1 MIMVCETRYGV
12 KSQKLQRVLG
22 HQNYMQN
29 AMDLHTNKHIHGI
42 HVVKTRQKIISRLKY
57 E

>member
-1 MIMVCETRYGV
+1 MIMVCETRYGG

-22 HQNYMQN
+22 HENYMQN